1 MHPAG
6 DRMELNV
13 VASITLLDTT
23 LYIVKKDFAW
33 RVGRYG
39 LSEVLRKSIVGK
51 LQAFFRAVRPQVSIH
66 TTMNGFTVFTNT
78 GAPGIVPHTTPVI
91 LFFVT
96 LNFCNRISFLSVRFK
111 CAEHSQT
118 TRICPNNSNFKC

>member
-6 DRMELNV
+6 DRIELNV

-78 GAPGIVPHTTPVI
+78 GTPGVVAHLI
-91 LFFVT
+91 LFILVFVT
-96 LNFCNRISFLSVRFK
+96 LNIWNRIFFLLLRFK
-111 CAEHSQT
+111 CE
-118 TRICPNNSNFKC
+118 